1 MMLQLHEKTQLEGV
15 KKEREKEREASQLA
29 YGSSFRRTHRHILG

>member
-15 KKEREKEREASQLA
+15 KKERERERPASVRMGHHAGEQTDI
-29 YGSSFRRTHRHILG
+29 F